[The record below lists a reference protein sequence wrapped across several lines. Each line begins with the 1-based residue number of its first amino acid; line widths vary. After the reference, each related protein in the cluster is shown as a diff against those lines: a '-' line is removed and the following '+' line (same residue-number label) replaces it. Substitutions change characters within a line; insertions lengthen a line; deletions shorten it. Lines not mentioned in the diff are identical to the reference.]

1 MLTDRA
7 VVWGVATLVVATV
20 LVSGP
25 LVPGVSV
32 ATEPEPV
39 DYGEGNA
46 TVAEVTL
53 PATATVEDAD
63 YGAANYQLTVPA
75 ATVRFATLTGHPTLS
90 YSLAIPTL
98 NYSRTTTHFLD
109 SSHTR
114 FEATLQSDTLD
125 SDRVSRDRYRA
136 RLSVVLR
143 DSGGG
148 RMVAQRN
155 VTVEVAE

>member
-1 MLTDRA
+1 MLTGRA

-32 ATEPEPV
+32 ATEPASV

-46 TVAEVTL
+46 TVAETTL
-53 PATATVEDAD
+53 PATATIADAD
-63 YGAANYQLTVPA
+63 YGAANHQLTVPA
-75 ATVRFATLTGHPTLS
+75 ATVRFGTLTGHPTLA
-90 YSLAIPTL
+90 YSVEIPAL

-114 FEATLQSDTLD
+114 FEATMQSDTLQSSRI
-125 SDRVSRDRYRA
+125 SDDRYDA
-136 RLSVVLR
+136 TVRLVVR
-143 DSGGG
+143 DSGGATT
-148 RMVAQRN
+148 VARRN
-155 VTVEVAE
+155 VTVEVVE